1 MLGSSITLTVNGVAK
16 AMNLINQDNY
26 SGEYLLQEAT
36 EEWRLKVSHAKM
48 AANRVTGVVY
58 NRHVADFTH
67 TTYAVAGVSPEVYN
81 RVYTT
86 WIQKDGDS
94 VSTNYIS
101 SALST
106 YLTASSGAKTV
117 AILGW
122 ES

>member
-1 MLGSSITLTVNGVAK
+1 MLGSSITLTVNAVAK
-16 AMNLINQDNY
+16 AMNLINQDSY

-36 EEWRLKVSHAKM
+36 EEWRLKVSHQKQS
-48 AANRVTGVVY
+48 ANKVTGVVY
-58 NRHVADFTH
+58 ERHVADFTR
-67 TTYAVAGVSPEVYN
+67 TVYAVPGVSPEIQN

-86 WIQKDGDS
+86 WVQKAGDT
-94 VSTNYIS
+94 VSTNHL
-101 SALST
+101 SAALGT